1 VGSTDGQ
8 MFLNKKKL
16 MDRKQILTISS
27 YVQQDDCMLA
37 TQTVQETIEFAAA
50 LTLGKETTPEE
61 KLKRANEVIALFG
74 LEKCRNTYIGDTA
87 TKLIGVSG
95 GERKRT
101 AIACSCVAMPSIL
114 YLDEPTSG
122 LDSFTAIS
130 VVRILKRL
138 TDRGVTVV
146 TTIHQPNGDIFR
158 LFDSLLLILN
168 GEIIYHRPV
177 LESVEYF
184 AELGFKCPMN
194 DNPADY
200 YFMHVMTEGDE
211 EIKNEINFNQDD
223 RNKLLA
229 EKWAE
234 QSSFSKEGL
243 LDEDFQGLENSET
256 EMAPL
261 TTQFKLLYSRSWK
274 EAIRNPMRVRAQF
287 GQAVFFSLIVATIW
301 WQVGNDQTGIQDRNG
316 VLFFIAMNG
325 LMSSLMGVLST
336 FGNERGTFVR
346 DFENGLYCVG
356 PYFLGKVA
364 CDGPCERAKRSEPSD
379 KQSAKKQYK
388 TNSHYPIAQSTLSS
402 PLSWSR

>member
-1 VGSTDGQ
+1 
-8 MFLNKKKL
+8 
-16 MDRKQILTISS
+16 
-27 YVQQDDCMLA
+27 
-37 TQTVQETIEFAAA
+37 
-50 LTLGKETTPEE
+50 
-61 KLKRANEVIALFG
+61 
-74 LEKCRNTYIGDTA
+74 
-87 TKLIGVSG
+87 
-95 GERKRT
+95 
-101 AIACSCVAMPSIL
+101 
-114 YLDEPTSG
+114 
-122 LDSFTAIS
+122 
-130 VVRILKRL
+130 
-138 TDRGVTVV
+138 
-146 TTIHQPNGDIFR
+146 
-158 LFDSLLLILN
+158 
-168 GEIIYHRPV
+168 
-177 LESVEYF
+177 
-184 AELGFKCPMN
+184 
-194 DNPADY
+194 
-200 YFMHVMTEGDE
+200 
-211 EIKNEINFNQDD
+211 
-223 RNKLLA
+223 
-229 EKWAE
+229 
-234 QSSFSKEGL
+234 
-243 LDEDFQGLENSET
+243 
-256 EMAPL
+256 MAPL